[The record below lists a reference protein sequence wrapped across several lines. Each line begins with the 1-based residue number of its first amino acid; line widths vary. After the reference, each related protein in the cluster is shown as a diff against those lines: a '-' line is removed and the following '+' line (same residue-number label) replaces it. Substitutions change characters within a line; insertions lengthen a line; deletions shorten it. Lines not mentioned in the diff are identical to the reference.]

1 MGAIGAPGKDEVS
14 LIMALEFSLDSL
26 AVVSVFVA
34 NAAVMVITI
43 GTYWRMTR
51 YEQSNHIHIVNA
63 LRETRDAG
71 REMKIAAH
79 ELIRIAERG
88 GVGGGGGG
96 GLGPA
101 ELGQLDELMKLVR
114 GLLDAYGSEDDGEDA
129 SPEPEARWPDSA
141 HEMNSE
147 LMEQLRRSHRN
158 EVDRLV
164 AQRRRMQVE
173 LGLTRE
179 RLDDALKQ
187 LSASRHRGGSA
198 GASPE
203 LQVLRQQLDGV
214 RSQLQQ
220 AQDRQ
225 YLAETRAE
233 KAERMNNKLQKE
245 LEEMALAPKAAAQ
258 NTQAPEMMK
267 LLEREALM
275 LREQLAEAERT
286 IQKLRAELAALA
298 ANPPEHVDQQAVDEI
313 RERLEREVEQLRGK
327 IDDLQDALKR
337 NQVEKEFIED
347 HYLKEAQKNEEAR
360 LEAEAAAA
368 AMEFVGKT
376 PGGR

>member
-1 MGAIGAPGKDEVS
+1 
-14 LIMALEFSLDSL
+14 MALEFSLDSL
-26 AVVSVFVA
+26 AVVAVFVA

-96 GLGPA
+96 LGPA

-114 GLLDAYGSEDDGEDA
+114 GLLDAYGGQDDAAEQGD
-129 SPEPEARWPDSA
+129 EPEVRWPDSA
-141 HEMNSE
+141 HEMSSE

-187 LSASRHRGGSA
+187 LSASRHRGGS
-198 GASPE
+198 GSSGGGPE
-203 LQVLRQQLDGV
+203 LQVLRQQLDSV
-214 RSQLQQ
+214 RLQLQQ

-233 KAERMNNKLQKE
+233 KAERMTTKLQKE
-245 LEEMALAPKAAAQ
+245 LEEMALAPKPSAQ
-258 NTQAPEMMK
+258 NSQAPEMMK

-298 ANPPEHVDQQAVDEI
+298 ANPPEHADPQAVDDI

-337 NQVEKEFIED
+337 NQVEKDFIEE
-347 HYLKEAQKNEEAR
+347 HYLKEAQKNDEAR

-376 PGGR
+376 AGGR

>member
-1 MGAIGAPGKDEVS
+1 
-14 LIMALEFSLDSL
+14 MALEFSLDSL
-26 AVVSVFVA
+26 AVVAVFVA

-88 GVGGGGGG
+88 GVGGGGG
-96 GLGPA
+96 LGSA

-114 GLLDAYGSEDDGEDA
+114 GLLDAYGGQDEEAEAGD
-129 SPEPEARWPDSA
+129 EPEVRWPDAA
-141 HEMNSE
+141 HEMSSE

-187 LSASRHRGGSA
+187 LSASRHRGGGGSA
-198 GASPE
+198 GGGPE

-233 KAERMNNKLQKE
+233 KAERMNAKLQKE
-245 LEEMALAPKAAAQ
+245 LEEMALAPKSSAP
-258 NTQAPEMMK
+258 NNQAPEMMK

-298 ANPPEHVDQQAVDEI
+298 ANPPEHADAQAVDEI
-313 RERLEREVEQLRGK
+313 RERLERELEQLRGK

-337 NQVEKEFIED
+337 NQVEKEFIEE

>member
-1 MGAIGAPGKDEVS
+1 
-14 LIMALEFSLDSL
+14 MALEFSLDSL

-51 YEQSNHIHIVNA
+51 YEQTNHIHIVNA

-96 GLGPA
+96 GGGGLGTA
-101 ELGQLDELMKLVR
+101 ELQQLDELMKLVR

-129 SPEPEARWPDSA
+129 GPEDEVRWPDSA

-187 LSASRHRGGSA
+187 LSASRHRGGSS

-233 KAERMNNKLQKE
+233 KAERMSAKLQKE
-245 LEEMALAPKAAAQ
+245 LEDLALAPKAAAQ

-298 ANPPEHVDQQAVDEI
+298 ANPPEHVDEQAMDEI

-337 NQVEKEFIED
+337 NQVEKEFIEE

>member
-1 MGAIGAPGKDEVS
+1 
-14 LIMALEFSLDSL
+14 MALEFSLDSL

-79 ELIRIAERG
+79 ELIRIAERC

-96 GLGPA
+96 LGSA
-101 ELGQLDELMKLVR
+101 ELSQLDELMKLVR
-114 GLLDAYGSEDDGEDA
+114 GLLDAYGGQDDAEDSD
-129 SPEPEARWPDSA
+129 EPEVRWPDSA
-141 HEMNSE
+141 HEMSSE
-147 LMEQLRRSHRN
+147 LMEQLQRSHRN

-187 LSASRHRGGSA
+187 LSATRHRGG
-198 GASPE
+198 GASSGGGPE
-203 LQVLRQQLDGV
+203 LQVLRQQLDSV

-233 KAERMNNKLQKE
+233 KAERMSTKLQKE
-245 LEEMALAPKAAAQ
+245 LEEMALAPKGGAQ
-258 NTQAPEMMK
+258 NNHGSEMMK

-298 ANPPEHVDQQAVDEI
+298 AHPPEHADPQAVDEI

-337 NQVEKEFIED
+337 NQVEKDFIEE
-347 HYLKEAQKNEEAR
+347 HYLKEAQKNDDAR

>member
-1 MGAIGAPGKDEVS
+1 
-14 LIMALEFSLDSL
+14 MALEFSLDSL

-79 ELIRIAERG
+79 ELIRVAERG
-88 GVGGGGGG
+88 GLVGGGGGG
-96 GLGPA
+96 SLGA
-101 ELGQLDELMKLVR
+101 DDVRQLDELMKLVR
-114 GLLDAYGSEDDGEDA
+114 GLLDAYGAQDDEGAAADDA
-129 SPEPEARWPDSA
+129 DDADDARWPDSA
-141 HEMNSE
+141 HEMSSE

-187 LSASRHRGGSA
+187 LSASRHRGGGSA
-198 GASPE
+198 ASGPE
-203 LQVLRQQLDGV
+203 LQVLRQQLDSV
-214 RSQLQQ
+214 RTQLQQ

-233 KAERMNNKLQKE
+233 KAERTNAKLQKE
-245 LEEMALAPKAAAQ
+245 LEELALAPKPAAQ
-258 NTQAPEMMK
+258 NAHAPEMMK

-298 ANPPEHVDQQAVDEI
+298 ANPPEHVDEQAMDEI
-313 RERLEREVEQLRGK
+313 RERLEREVDQLRGK

-337 NQVEKEFIED
+337 NQVEKDFIEE
-347 HYLKEAQKNEEAR
+347 HYLKEAQKNDEARQNEAR

>member
-1 MGAIGAPGKDEVS
+1 
-14 LIMALEFSLDSL
+14 MALEFSLDSL
-26 AVVSVFVA
+26 AVVAVFVA

-88 GVGGGGGG
+88 GVGGGGG
-96 GLGPA
+96 LGAA
-101 ELGQLDELMKLVR
+101 ELSQLDELMKLVR
-114 GLLDAYGSEDDGEDA
+114 GLLDAYGGEDA
-129 SPEPEARWPDSA
+129 AEEGDEPEVRWPDSA
-141 HEMNSE
+141 HEMSSE

-187 LSASRHRGGSA
+187 LSATRHRGGGGGGA
-198 GASPE
+198 GGGPE
-203 LQVLRQQLDGV
+203 LQVLRQQLDSV

-233 KAERMNNKLQKE
+233 KAERMTAKLQKE
-245 LEEMALAPKAAAQ
+245 LEEMALAPKGAAQ
-258 NTQAPEMMK
+258 NNHGSEMMK

-298 ANPPEHVDQQAVDEI
+298 ANPPEHADPQAVDEI

-337 NQVEKEFIED
+337 NQVEKDFIEE
-347 HYLKEAQKNEEAR
+347 HYLKEAQKNDEAR

>member
-1 MGAIGAPGKDEVS
+1 
-14 LIMALEFSLDSL
+14 MALEFSLDSL
-26 AVVSVFVA
+26 AVVAVFVA

-88 GVGGGGGG
+88 GVGGGGG
-96 GLGPA
+96 LGSA

-114 GLLDAYGSEDDGEDA
+114 GLLDAYGGQDEEAEAGD
-129 SPEPEARWPDSA
+129 EPEVRWPDTA
-141 HEMNSE
+141 HEMSSE

-187 LSASRHRGGSA
+187 LSASRHRGGGGGSA
-198 GASPE
+198 GGGPE

-233 KAERMNNKLQKE
+233 KAERMATKLQKE
-245 LEEMALAPKAAAQ
+245 LEEMALAPKPAAQ
-258 NTQAPEMMK
+258 NNQAPEMMK

-298 ANPPEHVDQQAVDEI
+298 ANPPEHADAQAVDEI
-313 RERLEREVEQLRGK
+313 RERLERELEQLRGK

-337 NQVEKEFIED
+337 NQVEKEFIEE

-360 LEAEAAAA
+360 LEAEATAA

>member
-1 MGAIGAPGKDEVS
+1 
-14 LIMALEFSLDSL
+14 MALEFSLDSL

-79 ELIRIAERG
+79 ELIRVAERG
-88 GVGGGGGG
+88 GLVGGGGGG
-96 GLGPA
+96 SLGA
-101 ELGQLDELMKLVR
+101 DDVRQLDELMKLVR
-114 GLLDAYGSEDDGEDA
+114 GLLDAYGAQDDDGAAADEADD
-129 SPEPEARWPDSA
+129 ARWPDSV
-141 HEMNSE
+141 HEMSSE

-187 LSASRHRGGSA
+187 LSASRHRGGGSA
-198 GASPE
+198 GSGPE
-203 LQVLRQQLDGV
+203 LQVLRQQLDSV
-214 RSQLQQ
+214 RTQLQQ

-233 KAERMNNKLQKE
+233 KAERTNAKLQKE
-245 LEEMALAPKAAAQ
+245 LEELALAPKPAAQ
-258 NTQAPEMMK
+258 NAHAPEMMK

-298 ANPPEHVDQQAVDEI
+298 ANPPEHVDEQAMDEI

-337 NQVEKEFIED
+337 NQVEKDFIEE
-347 HYLKEAQKNEEAR
+347 HYLKEAQKNDEARQNEAR

>member
-1 MGAIGAPGKDEVS
+1 
-14 LIMALEFSLDSL
+14 MALELSLDSL

-79 ELIRIAERG
+79 ELIRVAERG
-88 GVGGGGGG
+88 GLVGGGGGG
-96 GLGPA
+96 GSLGA
-101 ELGQLDELMKLVR
+101 DDVRQLDELMKLVR
-114 GLLDAYGSEDDGEDA
+114 GLLDAYGAQDDDGDA
-129 SPEPEARWPDSA
+129 AADEAEARWPDSA
-141 HEMNSE
+141 HEMSSE

-179 RLDDALKQ
+179 RLDDAIKQ
-187 LSASRHRGGSA
+187 LSASRHRGGGGGA
-198 GASPE
+198 GGPE
-203 LQVLRQQLDGV
+203 LQVLRQQLDSV
-214 RSQLQQ
+214 RTQLQQ

-225 YLAETRAE
+225 YLAETRAD
-233 KAERMNNKLQKE
+233 KAERMNAKLQKE
-245 LEEMALAPKAAAQ
+245 LEELALAPKPAAQ
-258 NTQAPEMMK
+258 NAQAPEMMK

-298 ANPPEHVDQQAVDEI
+298 ANPPEHVDAQAVDAI

-337 NQVEKEFIED
+337 NQVEKDFIEE
-347 HYLKEAQKNEEAR
+347 HYLKEAQKNDEARQSEAR